1 MKIITFAILLL
12 LALPGYS
19 QHNLYTFNEGKYVDL
34 ATMKGFFDKSKKTLP
49 DSFELKTLIYHKIN
63 KKDTVINYV
72 QFSVKKKTSEP
83 SSDAFTLDYQQDSLF
98 LLLGQ
103 KLPGFKLK
111 DMDGK
116 EVSEQDLL
124 GKPSVINFWATWCG
138 PCVAEMPQLSR
149 LKEYYKDKVNF
160 ISITEN
166 DVAKDHLA
174 DFLKDKD
181 FNFQV
186 LDRGEDYKHLLK
198 IGAIPKN
205 LFIDKNGMLRYIQ
218 QNYPI
223 LSMTKSLAI
232 EDKNN
237 YFTTIIEELIKES
250 L

>member
-1 MKIITFAILLL
+1 
-12 LALPGYS
+12 
-19 QHNLYTFNEGKYVDL
+19 
-34 ATMKGFFDKSKKTLP
+34 
-49 DSFELKTLIYHKIN
+49 
-63 KKDTVINYV
+63 
-72 QFSVKKKTSEP
+72 
-83 SSDAFTLDYQQDSLF
+83 
-98 LLLGQ
+98 
-103 KLPGFKLK
+103 
-111 DMDGK
+111 MDGK

-124 GKPSVINFWATWCG
+124 GKPLVINFWATWCG

-149 LKEYYKDKVNF
+149 LKEHYKDKVNF

-166 DVAKDHLA
+166 DATEDHL
-174 DFLKDKD
+174 DEFLKDKD

-218 QNYPI
+218 RNYP
-223 LSMTKSLAI
+223 LSTSTKSLTI
-232 EDKNN
+232 DDKDN